1 MKQWIQSLLYVP
13 KHQKPTDENILRLLM
28 PSVIGAVLCMVC
40 LAGTTWAWFSA
51 SMQTEL
57 SAITAAEYTVSV
69 TITDENQKQVEKS
82 PEGGYAL
89 SANTA
94 YSFTLEA
101 GGSAKRRG
109 GYFLLENTAGETYCT
124 QSVMPG
130 ESLQFTLIPATNDLF
145 YTVTAVWG
153 VPKNPQILPNTVIGE
168 KAPAEPAAA
177 EPPAESPAEPA
188 AEPPAEPAE

>member
-13 KHQKPTDENILRLLM
+13 KHQKPTDENILRLLT

-57 SAITAAEYTVSV
+57 SAITAAEYAVAVTV
-69 TITDENQKQVEKS
+69 TDENQAAVTESQD
-82 PEGGYAL
+82 GGYAL

-94 YSFTLEA
+94 YSFTLKA
-101 GGSAKRRG
+101 AGSAKTCG
-109 GYFLLENTAGETYCT
+109 GYCVLANTAGEKYYT

-130 ESLQFTLIPATNDLF
+130 EALQFTLIPAADGT

-153 VPKNPQILPNTVIGE
+153 GRSGAPDISPGTTIAE
-168 KAPAEPAAA
+168 KTPTETPAKPAE
-177 EPPAESPAEPA
+177 
-188 AEPPAEPAE
+188 